1 MNNKVYFTETKSGV
15 FEKNPKFKLKS
26 NLIANTQYREIET
39 FGWNVCDRISD
50 AIESMIKLEIQQ
62 NMSNKQKTA
71 LRKLIRGKNIK
82 IMINDTDNIW
92 GLRRG

>member
-50 AIESMIKLEIQQ
+50 AIESMIKKNNIQQ
-62 NMSNKQKTA
+62 NMPNKESQP
-71 LRKLIRGKNIK
+71 
-82 IMINDTDNIW
+82 
-92 GLRRG
+92 